1 MDEQMNNPVRQ
12 EPGAPAPE
20 VKPEAGKVPPRS
32 ASPKK
37 ELTPAQLQRRRKMV
51 VLPLF
56 FLVFCG
62 AIWLIFAPS
71 GSEKADTAG
80 QSGLNVELPTPTDEG
95 IYSDKR
101 TAYEQE
107 ARREREQAKVRNLS
121 DFSTMLGQGEEQ
133 AGKVPEPAG
142 YDGDSGRSRS
152 GTPPAANGNAIQ
164 TSAVAYQDINR
175 QLGSWY
181 DRPAT
186 EQDEQAQLAVEWRV
200 QELERRLGEAEAKK
214 AEEDEQTALLEK
226 SYQLAARYML
236 GGVQPAPVEETAT
249 TPPAASGNSG
259 QKVNVQPVSRVRKSE
274 VSLLSAPTGDRE
286 FIDSWNRPRNMGFIT
301 AAGNE
306 GVRDKNSIRACV
318 YQTATLVSGSELKM
332 RLLEPMQAGNFRIP
346 VNTVITG
353 SCRISGERMDVSV
366 SSIQYGDNIIPVEL
380 LVYETDG
387 QRGIFVPNS
396 DEINAAKEIAAQ
408 MAQSAGTSI
417 TITDEAGSQFAA
429 DMGKS
434 LIQGVS
440 QYVSKKLG
448 VVKVTVKAN
457 HGLLLLPKMQ

>member
-1 MDEQMNNPVRQ
+1 M
-12 EPGAPAPE
+12 
-20 VKPEAGKVPPRS
+20 
-32 ASPKK
+32 
-37 ELTPAQLQRRRKMV
+37 
-51 VLPLF
+51 
-56 FLVFCG
+56 
-62 AIWLIFAPS
+62 
-71 GSEKADTAG
+71 
-80 QSGLNVELPTPTDEG
+80 
-95 IYSDKR
+95 
-101 TAYEQE
+101 
-107 ARREREQAKVRNLS
+107 
-121 DFSTMLGQGEEQ
+121 
-133 AGKVPEPAG
+133 
-142 YDGDSGRSRS
+142 
-152 GTPPAANGNAIQ
+152 PPAANGNAIR
-164 TSAVAYQDINR
+164 TSAEAYQDVNR

-181 DRPAT
+181 DRPAI

-214 AEEDEQTALLEK
+214 AEEDEQTALLEN
-226 SYQLAARYML
+226 SYQLAARYMP
-236 GGVQPAPVEETAT
+236 GGVQPSPVEETAA

-306 GVRDKNSIRACV
+306 GVWDKNSIRACV

-346 VNTVITG
+346 ANTVITG

-408 MAQSAGTSI
+408 MAQSTGTSI